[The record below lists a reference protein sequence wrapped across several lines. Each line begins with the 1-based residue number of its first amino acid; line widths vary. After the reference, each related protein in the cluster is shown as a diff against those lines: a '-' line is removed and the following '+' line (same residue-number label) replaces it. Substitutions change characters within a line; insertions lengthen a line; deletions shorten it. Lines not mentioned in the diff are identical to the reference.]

1 MLAHSLIFPTF
12 LEGPWNGGGKERS
25 ILWKSVSE
33 DAGGEKSQKCTSTH
47 FLCLLSSL
55 PTRLSSADA
64 DIDLAHSFM
73 NAGSESLC
81 LQVSFIKPLE
91 RDTCLEHGSLHCSQG
106 QP

>member
-1 MLAHSLIFPTF
+1 M
-12 LEGPWNGGGKERS
+12 EGGKKEAFYRS
-25 ILWKSVSE
+25 LSLRMRE
-33 DAGGEKSQKCTSTH
+33 GEKSQKCTSTH

-64 DIDLAHSFM
+64 DIDLARSFM

-91 RDTCLEHGSLHCSQG
+91 RNTCLEHGSLHYSQG